1 MPTSPK
7 PSKIFFSKVSPLPA
21 HQTDVE
27 DSITQQRCP
36 VELFLAKRGFQQSKL
51 NFLTSV
57 VETYD
62 ADLEFGWQSS
72 QRQSLTL
79 KNETNNNGSPK
90 DVESDKDLDSA
101 STSNS
106 GSGISMVGKK
116 GKIKAFRKALR
127 RLVNKSNIVQPKH
140 YL

>member
-51 NFLTSV
+51 N
-57 VETYD
+57 
-62 ADLEFGWQSS
+62 
-72 QRQSLTL
+72 QSLTL